1 MHAAERTRIIV
12 RNVRDKIA
20 VVFLLTSCLLGATVV
35 LARQDTAILMPDQS
49 TAKAKEILQQA
60 INAMGGSAYLNLR
73 DITCSGRAG
82 QFGHSGELNG
92 YEQFE
97 NYAEPPAMQ
106 RTENLPKRN
115 IVEVYNGDMGWT
127 LDRGGVSEAPITDL
141 ARFQENVKRDTFNI
155 LRNRIH
161 EDGVILRYGG
171 PDIVNLHEVEWVE
184 LLDADDRTIR
194 FAMERTTHLPLE
206 KTVQT
211 RDPKTGTVTDEIEL
225 YSNYHA
231 VDGIQTP
238 FQIER
243 DRNGI
248 KILQVF
254 FDSCQ
259 YNTGLPASLF
269 TKESLD
275 DRWAKIGKGEREKEK
290 KEKKKEDKYSS
301 TAPTN

>member
-1 MHAAERTRIIV
+1 M
-12 RNVRDKIA
+12 RDKIA
-20 VVFLLTSCLLGATVV
+20 VVFFPFFFLAPFLFCVTSFFVGAKAVS
-35 LARQDTAILMPDQS
+35 AQDTAILMPDQS
-49 TAKAKEILQQA
+49 TAKAKQIIQQA
-60 INAMGGSAYLNLR
+60 TNALGGSAYLDMR
-73 DITCSGRAG
+73 DFTCTGSAG

-92 YEQFE
+92 FEKFE
-97 NYAEPPAMQ
+97 NYVEPPTMQ

-184 LLDADDRTIR
+184 LLDSDDRTIR

-206 KTVQT
+206 KTVKT
-211 RDPKTGTVTDEIEL
+211 RDPKTGNVTEEIEL

-254 FDSCQ
+254 FDSCH
-259 YNTGLPASLF
+259 YNTGLPSSLF
-269 TKESLD
+269 TRESLD
-275 DRWAKIGKGEREKEK
+275 DQWAKIGKGEREKEK

>member
-1 MHAAERTRIIV
+1 MRMV
-12 RNVRDKIA
+12 RHKIA
-20 VVFLLTSCLLGATVV
+20 VIFFRVFFLSFLANCFAGAKAV

-49 TAKAKEILQQA
+49 TAKAKQIIQQA
-60 INAMGGSAYLNLR
+60 INALGGSAYLDMR
-73 DITCSGRAG
+73 DFTCAGSAG

-92 YEQFE
+92 YEKFE
-97 NYAEPPAMQ
+97 NYVEPPTMQ

-141 ARFQENVKRDTFNI
+141 ARFEENVKRDTFNI

-161 EDGVILRYGG
+161 EDGVILRYAG

-211 RDPKTGTVTDEIEL
+211 RDPKTGNVTEDIEL

-254 FDSCQ
+254 FDSCH

-269 TKESLD
+269 TRESLD
-275 DRWAKIGKGEREKEK
+275 DEWAKIGKGEREKEK
-290 KEKKKEDKYSS
+290 KEKKKEDKYSP

>member
-1 MHAAERTRIIV
+1 V
-12 RNVRDKIA
+12 RVMRDKIA
-20 VVFLLTSCLLGATVV
+20 VIFFLAGCLFGARAVS
-35 LARQDTAILMPDQS
+35 ARQDTAILMPEQS
-49 TAKAKEILQQA
+49 TAKAKELIQQA
-60 INAMGGSAYLNLR
+60 ISAMGGSAYLNVR
-73 DITCSGRAG
+73 DFTCTGRAG

-92 YEQFE
+92 YEQFV
-97 NYAEPPAMQ
+97 NYVEPPTMQ

-184 LLDADDRTIR
+184 LVDADDRTIR

-206 KTVQT
+206 KVVQT
-211 RDPKTGTVTDEIEL
+211 RDPKTRDVTEEIEL
-225 YSNYHA
+225 YSNYHP

-243 DRNGI
+243 DRNGL
-248 KILQVF
+248 KTLQVF

-290 KEKKKEDKYSS
+290 KQQKKDEKYSS